1 MKRFYLAS
9 ALFAIAAPVFAQT
22 VWTDWTA
29 ATAGTPGSATGTL
42 NGIGVNY
49 AGEVLSNRV
58 INGTFSPFWAPA
70 SSFVGGTASTS
81 PASVGD
87 IITLSGATGT
97 NTVTFAS
104 PIINPVLAIW
114 SLGAPSVAA
123 TFTFSASPTLQAGG
137 PNVSF
142 GGSSI
147 TVAGNVVSGREGNGV
162 VRFDGTFSSISWT
175 DTPEFYYGFTVGT
188 AGSAQVPAI
197 PEPSSWALLGVGLI
211 ALAIKR
217 RRA

>member
-188 AGSAQVPAI
+188 AGSAQVPSI